1 MKISEMYRGMGQ
13 IGANPLD
20 KIGAD
25 KPVIPKKGEAVKS
38 GEFAALLQHQV
49 SDAQDVERG
58 FKLSNHAATRIR
70 SREIPW
76 GPELEQRVKQGMD
89 SAEAKGSREA
99 LILAGDV
106 AIIANV
112 PSRTV
117 ITAMES
123 NNLKERVFTNIDSA
137 VLV

>member
-1 MKISEMYRGMGQ
+1 MKISEMYRAIAP
-13 IGANPLD
+13 IGPTSLD
-20 KIGAD
+20 KPQFPASSEKINKSEFAD
-25 KPVIPKKGEAVKS
+25 LLQRQVGEA
-38 GEFAALLQHQV
+38 Q
-49 SDAQDVERG
+49 DAERG

-70 SREIPW
+70 SREINW
-76 GPELEQRVKQGMD
+76 SPELEQRVKHGID

-117 ITAMES
+117 ITAMDS
-123 NNLKERVFTNIDSA
+123 GNLKEKVFTNIDSA

>member
-1 MKISEMYRGMGQ
+1 MKISEMYRAIQ
-13 IGANPLD
+13 PIAPTAPERANIGKTQEA
-20 KIGAD
+20 I
-25 KPVIPKKGEAVKS
+25 KP
-38 GEFAALLQHQV
+38 GEFAALLNHQV
-49 SDAQDVERG
+49 GESADVDRG

-99 LILAGDV
+99 LILAGEV

-117 ITAMES
+117 ITAMDS
-123 NNLKERVFTNIDSA
+123 ANLKDRVFTNIDSA

>member
-1 MKISEMYRGMGQ
+1 MKISEMYRA
-13 IGANPLD
+13 IGPIGSSPLD
-20 KIGAD
+20 KVSLDKTAPGKGAD
-25 KPVIPKKGEAVKS
+25 AIKP
-38 GEFAALLQHQV
+38 GEFAALLQNHV
-49 SDAQDVERG
+49 GDVQDVERG

-76 GPELEQRVKQGMD
+76 STELEQRVKQGMD
-89 SAEAKGSREA
+89 SAQAKGSREA

-123 NNLKERVFTNIDSA
+123 GSLKERVFTNIDSA